1 MKTVIYYFSGTGNSL
16 SMARELGAELGGAEL
31 VHMAAALRGG
41 VAVDADRIG
50 LVFPVYMWG
59 LPLMAAR
66 FAEKLS
72 GLGAKYV
79 FAVATMGGSAGLT
92 LQQLDGILRRGG
104 AHLSCGFNVKMPGNY
119 IPMKGAQ
126 PPEEVAA
133 IIEAARSRVKD
144 MARTIQSG
152 AEGLIEQ
159 GPWYSRLLSGAVYAM
174 GSKRLN
180 GMDEKFFADAKCT
193 SCGLC
198 AKLCPVE
205 NIVMK
210 DGRPCWQHR
219 CEQCMAC
226 IQWCPVSAIQYGR
239 ATESR
244 SRYRHP
250 QVKAEDLL
258 AH

>member
-16 SMARELGAELGGAEL
+16 FVARELGSSLGGAEL
-31 VHMAAALRGG
+31 VHMASALRGG
-41 VAVDADRIG
+41 VPADADRIG

-59 LPLMAAR
+59 LPLIAAR

-72 GLGAKYV
+72 GLSGKYI
-79 FAVATMGGSAGLT
+79 FAVSTMGGSAGLT

-104 AHLSCGFNVKMPGNY
+104 ARLSCGFNVKMPGNY

-126 PPEEVAA
+126 PSAEVSS
-133 IIEAARSRVKD
+133 IIDGARSRVKEI
-144 MARTIQSG
+144 ARLIASG
-152 AEGLIEQ
+152 ADGIVER
-159 GPWYSRLLSGAVYAM
+159 GPWYSRLLSSAVYAI
-174 GSKRLN
+174 GSAKIN
-180 GMDEKFFADAKCT
+180 GMDGKFAADSKCT

-198 AKLCPVE
+198 AKICPVE

-239 ATESR
+239 ATEGR
-244 SRYRHP
+244 VRYRNP
-250 QVKAEDLL
+250 GIKAEDLL
-258 AH
+258 SH